1 MNGAQDLGGM
11 MGFGPIAP
19 EKDEPFFHAAWEKRA
34 MAVTLAMG
42 ATGSW
47 PLDAGRYARESLPPA
62 DYMSSSYYEIW
73 IKALIKLMLAKALV
87 SEAELAEGRAIEPA
101 KPLKRVIKAAE
112 VPAALAAGTR
122 CDRPAS
128 QPARFSAG
136 EAVRARNEHK
146 LTHTRLPRYARGHLG
161 TIVEAHGVFVLP
173 DSNAHGE
180 GENPQWLY
188 TVRFAGTELW
198 GPQAD
203 PTLTVMLDLWE
214 SYLDPA

>member
-11 MGFGPIAP
+11 MGFGPIVP
-19 EKDEPFFHAAWEKRA
+19 EKDEPVFHASWEKRA

-47 PLDAGRYARESLPPA
+47 PLDAGRYARETLPPA
-62 DYMSSSYYEIW
+62 EYLSSAYYEIW
-73 IKALIKLMLAKALV
+73 IKGLTKLMLGTGLV
-87 SEAELAEGRAIEPA
+87 SEAELAEGRAIEPP
-101 KPLKRVIKAAE
+101 KPVKRVMKAAD
-112 VPAALAAGTR
+112 VPAALLAGTR
-122 CDRPAS
+122 CDRPVTR
-128 QPARFSAG
+128 PARFA
-136 EAVRARNEHK
+136 AVDKVRARNEHK
-146 LTHTRLPRYARGHLG
+146 ITHTRLPRYARGHVG
-161 TIVEAHGVFVLP
+161 TIVEAHTMFVLP
-173 DSNAHGE
+173 DSNAHGG
-180 GENPQWLY
+180 GENPEWLY

>member
-19 EKDEPFFHAAWEKRA
+19 EKDEPFFHADWEKRA
-34 MAVTLAMG
+34 LAVTLAMG

-62 DYMSSSYYEIW
+62 DYLSSSYYEIW
-73 IKALIKLMLAKALV
+73 IKALIKLLLAKALV
-87 SEAELAEGRAIEPA
+87 SEVELAEGRVIEPG

-122 CDRPAS
+122 CDRPVT
-128 QPARFSAG
+128 QPARFAAG
-136 EAVRARNEHK
+136 EGVRARNEHK
-146 LTHTRLPRYARGHLG
+146 ITHTRLPRYARGHLG
-161 TIVEAHGVFVLP
+161 TVVEAHGMFVLP

-180 GENPQWLY
+180 GENPEWLY

>member
-19 EKDEPFFHAAWEKRA
+19 EKDEPFFHAPWEKRA

-47 PLDAGRYARESLPPA
+47 PLDAGRFARESLPPA
-62 DYMSSSYYEIW
+62 EYLSSSYYEIW
-73 IKALIKLMLAKALV
+73 IKALMRLLLAKGMV
-87 SEAELAEGRAIEPA
+87 SEEELDRGEAIETARPV
-101 KPLKRVIKAAE
+101 KRVIKAAE
-112 VPAALAAGTR
+112 VPAALLAGTR
-122 CDRPAS
+122 CDRPVTR
-128 QPARFSAG
+128 PARFAAG
-136 EAVRARNEHK
+136 DPVRARNEHK
-146 LTHTRLPRYARGHLG
+146 LTHTRLPRYARGHVG
-161 TIVEAHGVFVLP
+161 TIVEAHTAFVLP
-173 DSNAHGE
+173 DTNAHGE
-180 GENPQWLY
+180 GENPEWLY

-198 GPQAD
+198 GSKAD